1 MPLPLVCSARP
12 HLLSSLPGHLPP
24 KQIWHQHKGGIV
36 NRKGSDTFLFLSI
49 AVRQSDASMSQ
60 ERPKAWEKNKKEE
73 ERKKNKGTEDKGTWQ
88 AEWGSKI
95 ERVWVY

>member
-1 MPLPLVCSARP
+1 
-12 HLLSSLPGHLPP
+12 
-24 KQIWHQHKGGIV
+24 
-36 NRKGSDTFLFLSI
+36 
-49 AVRQSDASMSQ
+49 MSQ

-95 ERVWVY
+95 ERVWVS